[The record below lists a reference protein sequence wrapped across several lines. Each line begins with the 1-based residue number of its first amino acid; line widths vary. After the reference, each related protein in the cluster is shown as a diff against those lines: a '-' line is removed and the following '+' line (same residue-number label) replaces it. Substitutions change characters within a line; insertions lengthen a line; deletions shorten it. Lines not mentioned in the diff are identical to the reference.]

1 MARRCKYSQCKAE
14 LPPASKCTDYM
25 QKRGF
30 CNVECATQC
39 GLERAGKAKERKQKQ
54 ELRQAKERVKTR
66 PELAR
71 EAQTAINAYV
81 RLRDMGKPCISCD
94 KPDDGTHQRHAS
106 HYRSVGACSSL
117 RFNLKNIY
125 ASCQQCN
132 TSKSG
137 NIIEYRIRLVRN
149 YGEDLVSWLE
159 SQNGQ
164 ARYSSEYLKRL
175 KTVFNKRVR
184 RFKKRYNMT

>member
-1 MARRCKYSQCKAE
+1 MTRRCKYSQCKAE
-14 LPPASKCTDYM
+14 LPPARQCTDYM
-25 QKRGF
+25 QKKGF
-30 CNVECATQC
+30 CNVDCATKC
-39 GLERAGKAKERKQKQ
+39 GMERAQKSAEKRKRKEVREAKERI
-54 ELRQAKERVKTR
+54 KTR
-66 PELAR
+66 TELAR
-71 EAQTAINAYV
+71 EAQAAVNAYV

-132 TSKSG
+132 TAKSG
-137 NIIEYRIRLVRN
+137 NIIEYRIRLVNR
-149 YGEDLVSWLE
+149 YGTEFVEWLE

-164 ARYSSEYLKRL
+164 ARYSPEYLKRL
-175 KTVFNKRVR
+175 KKVFNKRVR
-184 RFKKRYNMT
+184 IMKKRYNIT